1 MLEPAS
7 TDPPF
12 LLSNHVTN
20 DRGTFHWETFKT
32 YEKSMRQ
39 YWSLMFCKQTGISSL
54 WPINNT
60 EKKRKVSN
68 HNLFNLPDV
77 PWSTIG
83 GGSPFYVQW
92 AHCRGIF
99 NSFFTRT
106 SRGIGTSLW
115 ITKPGLNW
123 WRNSDMEPLLA
134 STCVLPVKVSSDWT
148 NSPQLCWSSLKKIQS
163 IFQFLKS
170 FFFDPTDR

>member
-77 PWSTIG
+77 PWSIG
-83 GGSPFYVQW
+83 GDSPLY
-92 AHCRGIF
+92 AHCRGILY
-99 NSFFTRT
+99 SFSTRT

-115 ITKPGLNW
+115 
-123 WRNSDMEPLLA
+123 NSQTCASVNHKNRA
-134 STCVLPVKVSSDWT
+134 STDDVIQTWSPFWLLPV
-148 NSPQLCWSSLKKIQS
+148 C
-163 IFQFLKS
+163 FQ
-170 FFFDPTDR
+170 

>member
-77 PWSTIG
+77 PWSIG
-83 GGSPFYVQW
+83 GDSPLY
-92 AHCRGIF
+92 AHCRGILY
-99 NSFFTRT
+99 SFSTRT
-106 SRGIGTSLW
+106 SRGIHRLVPVW

-148 NSPQLCWSSLKKIQS
+148 NSPQFNWIVLELPWKKFS
-163 IFQFLKS
+163 PYSHF
-170 FFFDPTDR
+170 

>member
-1 MLEPAS
+1 MQIVCICKIGCILSMNSHLSCLRMIDHLCHDHAIMPAS
-7 TDPPF
+7 TNPPF
-12 LLSNHVTN
+12 LLSCHVTN

-83 GGSPFYVQW
+83 GDSPLYAQW

-99 NSFFTRT
+99 YSFSTRT
-106 SRGIGTSLW
+106 SRGIGCESQ
-115 ITKPGLNW
+115 N
-123 WRNSDMEPLLA
+123 RA
-134 STCVLPVKVSSDWT
+134 STDDVIQTWSPFWLLPV
-148 NSPQLCWSSLKKIQS
+148 C
-163 IFQFLKS
+163 FQ
-170 FFFDPTDR
+170 